1 MEQKNIKV
9 HSQKTRQKTMV
20 VNYLPVDTLII
31 VDTNSLICENDG
43 VSMRKRS
50 TTILSKAVLSKTTTQ
65 SALWV
70 SLFKVN
76 SEFYGCTT
84 TSLTPTAE
92 DKSELFS

>member
-1 MEQKNIKV
+1 
-9 HSQKTRQKTMV
+9 MV

-31 VDTNSLICENDG
+31 VDTNSLIFENDG
-43 VSMRKRS
+43 VSMRKRF

-76 SEFYGCTT
+76 SEFYGCITT
-84 TSLTPTAE
+84 MSLTPTAE

>member
-1 MEQKNIKV
+1 MKNSK
-9 HSQKTRQKTMV
+9 HPTKKTMV

-31 VDTNSLICENDG
+31 VDTNSFICENDG

-50 TTILSKAVLSKTTTQ
+50 TAILFKAVLSKTTTQ

-76 SEFYGCTT
+76 SELYG
-84 TSLTPTAE
+84 
-92 DKSELFS
+92 

>member
-1 MEQKNIKV
+1 
-9 HSQKTRQKTMV
+9 MV
-20 VNYLPVDTLII
+20 VNYLPVDALII

-50 TTILSKAVLSKTTTQ
+50 TAILFKAVLSKTTTQ

-76 SEFYGCTT
+76 SEFFGCKYYNVT
-84 TSLTPTAE
+84 
-92 DKSELFS
+92 DSEG

>member
-1 MEQKNIKV
+1 MKNSK
-9 HSQKTRQKTMV
+9 HPTKKTMV

-31 VDTNSLICENDG
+31 VDTNSLIFEIDG
-43 VSMRKRS
+43 VSMRKRF

-76 SEFYGCTT
+76 SEFYGCTYYNVT
-84 TSLTPTAE
+84 DS
-92 DKSELFS
+92 DG